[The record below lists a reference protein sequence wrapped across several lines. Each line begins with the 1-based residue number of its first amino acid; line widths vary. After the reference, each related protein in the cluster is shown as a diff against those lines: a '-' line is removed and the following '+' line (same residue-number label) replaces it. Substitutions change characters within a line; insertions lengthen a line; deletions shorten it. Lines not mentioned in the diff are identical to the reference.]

1 MNIREFSHNLLKLYQ
16 EMSDSFATY
25 QSGTGWNCLAGC
37 GRCCLNPE
45 VEATMFEMIP
55 MALAIYDEGTLEE
68 WMEKL
73 QTTTQS
79 HCLVYQQGNSEMEG
93 RCGRYKDRPSLCR
106 MFGVA
111 GYKNKQAEVTLSI
124 CKYIKDEYKLEN
136 IPTNL
141 DPATTPMMI
150 EWSYKLANLDPRLI
164 QNKMPINQA
173 LLFALEKVALYAQ
186 YQEN

>member
-1 MNIREFSHNLLKLYQ
+1 MNIREFSHNLQKLYQ
-16 EMSDSFATY
+16 EMSDTFTTY

-37 GRCCLNPE
+37 GRCCLNPDI
-45 VEATMFEMIP
+45 EATMFEMIP
-55 MALAIYDEGTLEE
+55 MALSIYDEGTLEE

-79 HCLVYQQGNSEMEG
+79 HCLIYQDGNSG
-93 RCGRYKDRPSLCR
+93 SCGSYQNRPSVCR

-111 GYKNKQAEVTLSI
+111 GYKNKESKVSLSV
-124 CKYIKDEYKLEN
+124 CKYIRDEYKLDTL
-136 IPTNL
+136 PDNL